1 MVCPPRAA
9 VLGSRTRVDAYNRS
23 ITTPLTGEPDA
34 GDPPVRFGGRGKVQS
49 LVPTPIGAPV
59 AGPASFVCLVLLAGC
74 TVGSDYKRPEAMAMP
89 AAYAGATNGWKV
101 AQPQAQFLKGTWWE
115 IFGDAELNGLESQ
128 AYAANQQLKTAV
140 ARFAE
145 ARAQMDVTRSGLFP
159 KIALSGSATRQRNSP
174 NAPGGTGTALGSSGT
189 YNDFSVPL
197 DLGYEVDIWGRVRRS
212 VESVRAQAQASADD
226 VETIRLMIQAE
237 VAVDYFTLRALD
249 SDREVLSSSVEVFA
263 KSLQLTRNR
272 RAGGVASDLDVA
284 QAQTVLKTTQE
295 IGR

>member
-128 AYAANQQLKTAV
+128 AYAANQQLKTAAMEMEV
-140 ARFAE
+140 LGDDTGVP
-145 ARAQMDVTRSGLFP
+145 RASRSGHKAGDEVRKDP
-159 KIALSGSATRQRNSP
+159 RQEQF
-174 NAPGGTGTALGSSGT
+174 APS
-189 YNDFSVPL
+189 FH
-197 DLGYEVDIWGRVRRS
+197 
-212 VESVRAQAQASADD
+212 RAQAKHVANLLEVGRDGRCAGDD
-226 VETIRLMIQAE
+226 VEEGR
-237 VAVDYFTLRALD
+237 
-249 SDREVLSSSVEVFA
+249 
-263 KSLQLTRNR
+263 KS
-272 RAGGVASDLDVA
+272 
-284 QAQTVLKTTQE
+284 
-295 IGR
+295 